1 MTTGG
6 QASIMANKA
15 CSQRIM
21 CSSIRQVSQPDRQGG
36 STCQISMLQGI
47 VMIQYPT
54 RTGSRKST
62 SKGTCYVVAR
72 STCLGPFSSIDPGP
86 FDICHRLSSAYV
98 IAPSGRFADVFRPK
112 VLSRRLTRCSC
123 VPQTGSATIA
133 CFPYAFAYCS
143 LFSA

>member
-6 QASIMANKA
+6 QVSITANKA

-21 CSSIRQVSQPDRQGG
+21 CSSIKQVSQPDRKGG
-36 STCQISMLQGI
+36 RSCQISMLQGI

-62 SKGTCYVVAR
+62 SKGMCYVVAR

-86 FDICHRLSSAYV
+86 FDICHRLSAYV
-98 IAPSGRFADVFRPK
+98 IPPSGRSADVFRPE
-112 VLSRRLTRCSC
+112 VRSRRLTRSSC